1 MALFQKK
8 PDMSSSSA
16 PIYTLGLQKTVLI
29 VGLGNIG
36 KKYDGTRHNIGFACI
51 DTLAVT
57 QGLDSWTE
65 KKDLKCHMASGTL
78 GDTRVLLCKPT
89 TLMNNSGLA
98 VQAIANFYKVHGSSI
113 AVVYDELDID
123 FGQIRLRI
131 DGSAAGHNGVKS
143 VIQHLGEDFGR
154 IRIGI
159 GPKVPYQ
166 DNFHHSDQPL
176 LSKNGSGSLHVLA
189 GTSPEPKPFLTQQSS
204 GQNHK
209 NYPRKAP
216 KLPEQIDS
224 ADYVLAKFDKTQQL
238 QLPNLL
244 KETTSILTEFI
255 HSGQLPTDTR
265 SFIV

>member
-36 KKYDGTRHNIGFACI
+36 KKYDDTRHNIGFECI
-51 DTLAVT
+51 DDLAVS
-57 QGLDSWTE
+57 QVLDTWTE
-65 KKDLKCHMASGTL
+65 KKDLKCHMASGTV
-78 GDTRVLLCKPT
+78 GDTRVILCKPT

-98 VQAIANFYKVHGSSI
+98 VQAIANFYKVHGGSI
-113 AVVYDELDID
+113 VVVYDELDID

-131 DGSAAGHNGVKS
+131 GGSAAGHNGVKS
-143 VIQHLGEDFGR
+143 VIQHLGEGFGR
-154 IRIGI
+154 VRIGI
-159 GPKVPYQ
+159 GPK
-166 DNFHHSDQPL
+166 
-176 LSKNGSGSLHVLA
+176 
-189 GTSPEPKPFLTQQSS
+189 
-204 GQNHK
+204 
-209 NYPRKAP
+209 
-216 KLPEQIDS
+216 LPAQIDS
-224 ADYVLAKFDKTQQL
+224 ADYVLAKFDKTGQA